1 MSDEIAPVSEEVLPP
16 PVAAPAEPE
25 EQAPEWIDEVSPDAV
40 PAEAEATEPVEELFD
55 IEINGKKHKVT
66 KEIRDSVLMHA
77 DYTRKTQEVAEQRK
91 AIEAQKAQVDQFA
104 TSAQAHIRDMG
115 RLMALDDQ
123 LDQYNKVDWTRY
135 TNENPLEADAAFRQ
149 RTLMKEQREALARQI
164 QANEMRRSQEAQL
177 AQAKRYEETNRKLE
191 TEIKGW
197 NADLAGKLRQYAADV
212 GIPDNLIRAY
222 AHDVGSVKALHE
234 AYLGRQLIEK
244 QKAAAKAAT
253 ATDPKPLAKVGGQG
267 VRNAVDLTRLSKS
280 DDVSSYVAARQK
292 QLAHR

>member
-1 MSDEIAPVSEEVLPP
+1 MSDEIAPVSEEVVPP
-16 PVAAPAEPE
+16 PEAAPAEPQQQQVE
-25 EQAPEWIDEVSPDAV
+25 EAVQETAPEG
-40 PAEAEATEPVEELFD
+40 EPEPTVVEEELFD
-55 IEINGKKHKVT
+55 IEINGKTHKVT
-66 KEIRDSVLMHA
+66 KDIRDSVLMHA
-77 DYTRKTQEVAEQRK
+77 DYTRKTQDIAEQRK
-91 AIEAQKAQVDQFA
+91 AIEAQRSQVDQFA

-123 LDQYNKVDWTRY
+123 LDQYSKVDWARY
-135 TNENPLEADAAFRQ
+135 TQENPLEADAAFRQ

-164 QANEMRRSQEAQL
+164 QANEVRRSQEAQL

-267 VRNAVDLTRLSKS
+267 VRNAVDLFRVAKS

-292 QLAHR
+292 QMAQR

>member
-16 PVAAPAEPE
+16 PEAAPAEPQQQQVE
-25 EQAPEWIDEVSPDAV
+25 AAPD
-40 PAEAEATEPVEELFD
+40 EAEADIPEQVEEELFD
-55 IEINGKKHKVT
+55 IEVNGKTHKVT
-66 KEIRDSVLMHA
+66 KDVRDSVLMHA

-91 AIEAQKAQVDQFA
+91 AIEAQRSQVDQFA
-104 TSAQAHIRDMG
+104 TAAQAHIRDMG
-115 RLMALDDQ
+115 RLMQLDDQ
-123 LDQYNKVDWTRY
+123 LDQYNKVDWARY

-253 ATDPKPLAKVGGQG
+253 TVDPKPLAKVGGQG
-267 VRNAVDLTRLSKS
+267 VRNAVDLFRVAKS
-280 DDVSSYVAARQK
+280 DDVSDYVAARQK

>member
-16 PVAAPAEPE
+16 PEAAPAEPQQQQVE
-25 EQAPEWIDEVSPDAV
+25 EAVQEAAPEGD
-40 PAEAEATEPVEELFD
+40 TEPTVVEEELFD
-55 IEINGKKHKVT
+55 IEINGKTHKVT

-164 QANEMRRSQEAQL
+164 QANEVRRTQEAQL

-191 TEIKGW
+191 SEIKGW

-267 VRNAVDLTRLSKS
+267 VRNAVDLFRVAKS

-292 QLAHR
+292 QMAHR

>member
-1 MSDEIAPVSEEVLPP
+1 MSEEIAPVSEEVLPP
-16 PVAAPAEPE
+16 AAAPAEPQPEQQVE
-25 EQAPEWIDEVSPDAV
+25 EAVHDAAPEGDA
-40 PAEAEATEPVEELFD
+40 EPTVVEEELFD

-91 AIEAQKAQVDQFA
+91 AIEAQRAQVDQFA

-115 RLMALDDQ
+115 KLMALDDQ
-123 LDQYNKVDWTRY
+123 LDQYNKVDWARY

-177 AQAKRYEETNRKLE
+177 NQAKRYEETNRKLE

-197 NADLAGKLRQYAADV
+197 NSELAGKLRQYAADV

-244 QKAAAKAAT
+244 QKAAAKAAATT
-253 ATDPKPLAKVGGQG
+253 ADPKPLSKVGGQG
-267 VRNAVDLTRLSKS
+267 VRNAVNLFQVAKS
-280 DDVSSYVAARQK
+280 DDASAYIAARQK
-292 QLAHR
+292 QMARS

>member
-1 MSDEIAPVSEEVLPP
+1 MSDEIAPVSEEVVPP
-16 PVAAPAEPE
+16 PEAAPAEPQQQQVE
-25 EQAPEWIDEVSPDAV
+25 EAVQETAPEG
-40 PAEAEATEPVEELFD
+40 EPEPTVVEEELFD
-55 IEINGKKHKVT
+55 IEINGKTHKVT
-66 KEIRDSVLMHA
+66 KDIRDSVLMHA
-77 DYTRKTQEVAEQRK
+77 DYTRKTQDIAEQRK
-91 AIEAQKAQVDQFA
+91 AIEAQRSQVDQFA

-123 LDQYNKVDWTRY
+123 LDQYSKVDWARY
-135 TNENPLEADAAFRQ
+135 TQENPLEADAAFRQ

-164 QANEMRRSQEAQL
+164 QANEVRRSQEAQL

-191 TEIKGW
+191 QEIKGW
-197 NADLAGKLRQYAADV
+197 NSDLAGKLRQYAADV

-253 ATDPKPLAKVGGQG
+253 TVDPKPLAKVGGQG
-267 VRNAVDLTRLSKS
+267 VRNAVDLFRVAKS

-292 QLAHR
+292 QMAQR